1 MNVYM
6 ILLATVLMLFSEYLF
21 LLRGE
26 ATHNLQILNLT
37 KQFFELHSI
46 FVLLIAVGMFGVFSM
61 IQIGS
66 IGWINYISSGTFG
79 VYLIHDNPIVRQI
92 IWSQVF
98 HAKEHLLLNPWKF
111 ALWAFAVVFIVYIGA
126 LVIELI
132 RKFIF
137 EFARKQIGN
146 RRNEKGM

>member
-1 MNVYM
+1 M
-6 ILLATVLMLFSEYLF
+6 
-21 LLRGE
+21 
-26 ATHNLQILNLT
+26 
-37 KQFFELHSI
+37 
-46 FVLLIAVGMFGVFSM
+46 LLIAVGMFGVFSM